1 MIAAELPD
9 LSERIQDLGM
19 IKMISLSWFLTLFI
33 NVIPYQ
39 TAVDVM
45 DAFFYDGA
53 RVLFILALTILDKN
67 RDFLLKCA
75 DEGENFNSIPKL

>member
-1 MIAAELPD
+1 
-9 LSERIQDLGM
+9 M

-39 TAVDVM
+39 TAVHVM

-75 DEGENFNSIPKL
+75 DEGENFNSIPQK